1 MKTSQKE
8 NKKMNMKKI
17 VRNAGLGLA
26 GLAAVAVVSDG
37 IVITAPDE
45 VKMILTLGDP
55 ERFAPQGPSLK
66 IPFIQSTFSAT
77 TSLEEYPV
85 PQSSVGLQN
94 GTITAEGIVSS
105 AFIQFNGTREEREE
119 TLTLIR
125 ENMPDYEARITSLAE
140 SALRDTVRQT
150 YIASA
155 GSDEEQTVTR
165 RGVNVIDFMD
175 TEAVGQRV
183 AERLQ
188 SDIDSVILGSVTIGE
203 GEFAMEVPRVEVQAY
218 RIGNFDFDQD
228 YLARRDQVADARATA
243 EAARFQEAGAERT
256 ANAAAAVADGERR
269 ATILRAEGDAEGIE
283 LRALAEANGLRERVD
298 AAGGAEAL
306 RQQTLAEAWD
316 GRTTQVIGGEGVIVD
331 GRLAPGADVTA
342 PIAGVP
348 RPN

>member
-1 MKTSQKE
+1 
-8 NKKMNMKKI
+8 MNMKKI
-17 VRNAGLGLA
+17 VRNAGLGLL
-26 GLAAVAVVSDG
+26 GLGAVAVVSDG

-155 GSDEEQTVTR
+155 DPDEEQTVTS
-165 RGVNVIDFMD
+165 RGENVIDFMD
-175 TEAVGQRV
+175 SEAVGQRV

-188 SDIDSVILGSVTIGE
+188 SDINNVILGTVTVGE
-203 GEFAMEVPRVEVQAY
+203 GEYAEERPRVEIQAY
-218 RIGNFDFDQD
+218 RVGNFDFDSD
-228 YLARRDQVADARATA
+228 YLARRDQVANARAQA
-243 EAARFQEAGAERT
+243 EAARFEVAQAERT
-256 ANAAAAVADGERR
+256 AT
-269 ATILRAEGDAEGIE
+269 ATEARAEGDKNAAIFRAEGEAQGIL
-283 LRALAEANGLRERVD
+283 LRANAEAQGLRERVD

-316 GRTTQVIGGEGVIVD
+316 GRTPQVIGGEGVIVD
-331 GRLAPGADVTA
+331 GRFAPGADVTA
-342 PIAGVP
+342 PVFGGP